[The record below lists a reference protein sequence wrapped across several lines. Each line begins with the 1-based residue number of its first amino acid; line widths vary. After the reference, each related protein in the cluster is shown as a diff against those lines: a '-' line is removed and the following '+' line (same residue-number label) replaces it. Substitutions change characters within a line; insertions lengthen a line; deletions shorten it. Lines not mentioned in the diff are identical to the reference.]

1 VVGPSLEGLSITILV
16 VADSTSCIRAS
27 GMFCQHLGR
36 CGLSFRQNR
45 ELWSG

>member
-27 GMFCQHLGR
+27 GMFCQRLAYRGR
-36 CGLSFRQNR
+36 SFRQNR